1 MARTKGQLISPIG
14 ILTAIGANISG
25 VVTAS
30 SFSGQLNSSG
40 VSTVA
45 NLQSTNINAIG
56 IVTATS
62 FVGQLNSSGV
72 STITNLQSTNIN
84 VTGVSTIT
92 NLQSTNINVTGISTI
107 TNLQSTNINVTGIS
121 TLGILSTTQTR
132 FLSVSEKTTR
142 FPSATTATL
151 VYNSGGGNVA
161 ICTNPAGNITLSVVG
176 IPTDSSFDDN
186 LITFSVFITQTGTA
200 RSCTAVTLNGLN
212 ATIHWGG
219 GSLANAIT
227 GVTTTNGMDIYNFI
241 GVNTVGSAST
251 TANYYVLGVV
261 NGGYA

>member
-62 FVGQLNSSGV
+62 FVGQLNSS
-72 STITNLQSTNIN
+72 
-84 VTGVSTIT
+84 GVSTIT